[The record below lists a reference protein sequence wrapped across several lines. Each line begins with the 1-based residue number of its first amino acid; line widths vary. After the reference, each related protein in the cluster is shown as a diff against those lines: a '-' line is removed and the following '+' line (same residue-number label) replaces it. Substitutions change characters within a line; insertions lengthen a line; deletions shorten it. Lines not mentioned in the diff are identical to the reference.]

1 MAIIKGQG
9 NLRRTLAKL
18 PEDIRKLV
26 ADALKQSAEDIFNDA
41 QSLVPKNTGLLAKN
55 MHIKKGSRGLSYQI
69 GYWKKGNIRKWRKAG
84 FRAKFIEFGVRG
96 RAAQPFMAP
105 AWRKNEQKA
114 FKRINDAVDL
124 ALEKASNL

>member
-9 NLRRTLAKL
+9 KLRRTLAKL

-114 FKRINDAVDL
+114 LKRINDAVDL